1 MAPPDTPH
9 VLPSWRPG
17 PTRDALLS
25 FLASSRD
32 LAEEDRVAVFDN
44 DGTLWCEQP
53 QFVQLGFFLH
63 ELATAVAQ
71 EPALGERPEYA
82 AALAWDTRALG
93 ALGLERV
100 GLALAELFAG
110 QSPDAFAARAR
121 AYVEAAEHP
130 TLSRRWRDAVY
141 QPMLELLDALT
152 AHGFSNFIVTGGGT
166 EFVRAIGWNL
176 YRVPAERV
184 VGTHIGYEYLVG
196 EDGPAL
202 VRTATLSGEVN
213 EGAAK
218 VRLIQQ
224 HVGRRPAFAAGNSAG
239 DVEMLLW
246 TSTGAG
252 PSLSLVVEHDDAER
266 EFAYEGS
273 EASTGR
279 RVAMRGLG
287 QREGWT
293 VASIRDDWATV
304 FPA

>member
-1 MAPPDTPH
+1 MVAPDRQQF
-9 VLPSWRPG
+9 LPSWRPG
-17 PTRDALLS
+17 PTRDAVLA
-25 FLASSRD
+25 FLASSAD
-32 LAEEDRVAVFDN
+32 LPEEDRVAVLDN

-53 QFVQLGFFLH
+53 QYVQLGFFLH
-63 ELATAVAQ
+63 ELAVAVAK

-82 AALAWDTRALG
+82 AALAWDTEALG

-110 QSPDAFAARAR
+110 QTPETFAGRVR
-121 AYVEAAEHP
+121 AYVGAAQHP
-130 TLSRRWRDAVY
+130 TLSRRWREAVY
-141 QPMLELLDALT
+141 QPMLELLEALA

-166 EFVRAIGWNL
+166 EFVRAISWDL

-184 VGTHIGYEYLVG
+184 IGTHIGYEYLVG
-196 EDGPAL
+196 QGGPTL

-224 HVGRRPAFAAGNSAG
+224 HVGRRPTFAAGNSAG
-239 DVEMLLW
+239 DAEMLVW

-252 PSLSLVVEHDDAER
+252 PSLSLVVEHDDPER
-266 EFAYEGS
+266 EFAYRGT

-279 RVAMRGLG
+279 RIEMRDLA